1 MWDVWILLIC
11 DWSVHQI
18 SSLDHRNLYAH
29 VWIWNKIYNF
39 LLSGVS
45 PNDIVHC
52 CVWWKTIMSEI
63 WLVSILIWKE
73 TEVLG
78 VRVVREIGTWRRNIH
93 YLGKT
98 AQPGYHSCH
107 SKTPKMNPPIM
118 PKLHNLPKLSLTH
131 TNTNTNTLFVH
142 FYEKFCIPCHLWLCK
157 DSSTDLQ

>member
-1 MWDVWILLIC
+1 MHDLSRSLKFAEVKLTDFSVVGSQLDLLKVWDVWILLIC
-11 DWSVHQI
+11 DWSVHQV

-52 CVWWKTIMSEI
+52 CVWWKTMMSEI

-78 VRVVREIGTWRRNIH
+78 VRVVREIGHI
-93 YLGKT
+93 YMEK
-98 AQPGYHSCH
+98 
-107 SKTPKMNPPIM
+107 K
-118 PKLHNLPKLSLTH
+118 H
-131 TNTNTNTLFVH
+131 TL
-142 FYEKFCIPCHLWLCK
+142 LRK
-157 DSSTDLQ
+157 DSSAWIS